1 MLSVIIPTLYSER
14 GLVPTL
20 SALVPGATAGL
31 VSDVLVVDGGSR
43 DDTAA
48 VADVGGCNFLVAE
61 GPLGRRLKT
70 AVAWARAP
78 WLLPLRPGTILDTPW
93 IGEATHFVERA
104 PPDARAAV
112 FRRAAPAQ
120 STLRDALSV
129 GRRRAWRQGASRAGP
144 DHLQTA
150 LRKIGGHSE
159 SAADPEA
166 DLIHRIGR
174 RRIVRL
180 ATRASWVG
188 RNTGLSQV
196 SDQSSP
202 MTMLSDGKRRVAAVR
217 RFNRFYTRQIGVLRK
232 TFLDSPYSLA
242 EARVL

>member
-1 MLSVIIPTLYSER
+1 MLSVIIPTLDSER
-14 GLVPTL
+14 ALVPTL

-48 VADVGGCNFLVAE
+48 VADVGGCNFLVAD

-78 WLLPLRPGTILDTPW
+78 WLLFLRPGTILDAPW
-93 IGEATHFVERA
+93 IGETTHFVERA
-104 PPDARAAV
+104 PADSRAAV
-112 FRRAAPAQ
+112 FRRAARAQ
-120 STLRDALSV
+120 STLRDALSLAAAAL
-129 GRRRAWRQGASRAGP
+129 GARARPEQGLIISKR
-144 DHLQTA
+144 LYE
-150 LRKIGGHSE
+150 KIGGHSE

-166 DLIHRIGR
+166 DLIDRIGR

-188 RNTGLSQV
+188 RDT
-196 SDQSSP
+196 
-202 MTMLSDGKRRVAAVR
+202 
-217 RFNRFYTRQIGVLRK
+217 
-232 TFLDSPYSLA
+232 
-242 EARVL
+242 

>member
-1 MLSVIIPTLYSER
+1 MLSVIIPTLDSER
-14 GLVPTL
+14 ALVPTL

-78 WLLPLRPGTILDTPW
+78 WLLFLRPGTILDAPW

-104 PPDARAAV
+104 PANSRAAV

-120 STLRDALSV
+120 STLRDALSLV
-129 GRRRAWRQGASRAGP
+129 AAALGARARPEQGLIISKR
-144 DHLQTA
+144 LYET
-150 LRKIGGHSE
+150 IGGHSE

-188 RNTGLSQV
+188 RDT
-196 SDQSSP
+196 
-202 MTMLSDGKRRVAAVR
+202 
-217 RFNRFYTRQIGVLRK
+217 
-232 TFLDSPYSLA
+232 
-242 EARVL
+242 